1 MKSELKSISRLKLLS
16 LCLLMCAPLMSMS
29 GCSTTP
35 QREPSVGYQA
45 NMMRTCPEQ
54 LPRLKGNTGNDFDA
68 ALRQCVAQY
77 IDCAPRHNQLVK
89 EIKLREAIK

>member
-1 MKSELKSISRLKLLS
+1 MRSGLKSILRLKS
-16 LCLLMCAPLMSMS
+16 LNLYSLMFALLMSTS

-35 QREPSVGYQA
+35 QRELNVGYQA
-45 NMMRTCPEQ
+45 NMMRTCPER

-68 ALRQCVAQY
+68 ALRQCVSQY